1 MKKFIIFFI
10 ILLLPTSVLFAKLV
24 LNIKS
29 IDLSEYDNNSKII
42 FYCTVDDFTG
52 FQVKNLKKD
61 NFKIKLAN
69 LKKDFQINDF
79 TVENVLPT
87 DEPIYIVLLIDT
99 SQSMLKNN
107 AFLEAKK
114 AAINFVENL
123 REIDKVMII
132 SFSDNV
138 VIREDFNNN
147 KEKLKEVINNLE
159 TGEYTKL
166 YDALNLGLEKIREV
180 ISKRKFIVLL
190 SDGKDSIEE
199 GFRIGSNSKI
209 EDVLRRCETYNI
221 PIYSIGLGDADLNIL
236 ERISTLSKGMKLYA
250 PESTQLKDLY
260 YKILDSLKDTYK
272 ISFYDPMPASK
283 IDFRKILI
291 EVNFDGNN
299 INSEKVFIVKGT
311 LKEIKST
318 FSLSSIIYLIII
330 LALITLGVVLI
341 LYRKRT
347 KSSVY
352 YKSKEDIKVDK
363 DKKEN

>member
-341 LYRKRT
+341 F
-347 KSSVY
+347 V
-352 YKSKEDIKVDK
+352 
-363 DKKEN
+363 